1 MGRLVMSF
9 RGICIH
15 LHHERVSLPAGV
27 KHRVVA
33 VNAEHGATTINFGDI
48 VPHFSFLEVEQTAA
62 TALRGSDIQ
71 FDESLDFLNGVNIS
85 VLNSIG
91 NPTTQFIHAV
101 PKLTHYRKDT
111 QLRPEILTD
120 TDVPTFDDCYID
132 MRHGTVIEGRFSAGG
147 NYTTWIV
154 ETDGEPVLRF
164 AWSDGEAQPVVLTAT
179 VPSTPDEATL
189 SDHVPGSFVV
199 TNSTIDAADKDNDFL
214 LHYLARV
221 GGIPELFDW
230 PFPGEG
236 PATGMSRDGWF
247 IGMTTSCSNSQY
259 P

>member
-15 LHHERVSLPAGV
+15 LHHDQVSLPPGV
-27 KHRVVA
+27 MHRVVA
-33 VNAEHGATTINFGDI
+33 VNAERGATTINYGDLL
-48 VPHFSFLEVEQTAA
+48 PHFSFLEVEQTAA

-71 FDESLDFLNGVNIS
+71 FDESLDFLQGVNIS

-91 NPTTQFIHAV
+91 EPTAQFIHAV
-101 PKLTHYRKDT
+101 PKLTDYKKDT
-111 QLRPEILTD
+111 QLRPQILTD
-120 TDVPTFDDCYID
+120 TDVPTFSDCYID
-132 MRHGTVIEGRFSAGG
+132 MRHGTVVECRFRAGG
-147 NYTTWIV
+147 IYTTWIV
-154 ETDGEPVLRF
+154 ETDGDPVLRF

-199 TNSTIDAADKDNDFL
+199 INSTVDEADKDNDFV

-221 GGIPELFDW
+221 GGIPEIFDH
-230 PFPGEG
+230 PFPGEILPPG
-236 PATGMSRDGWF
+236 VRRSDDVIA
-247 IGMTTSCSNSQY
+247 MTTSCSNSRY